1 MLTHIDDKNSPQMV
15 DVSYKAV
22 TFREATAQAVVRLP
36 LQIMNLLLDGDI
48 QTKKGP
54 VFDTAIIAGTMAVKK
69 TSELIP
75 FCHPLPL
82 DACKFTIK
90 PINATDVQVQ
100 CYANTYHKTGIEM
113 EALCGAS
120 VAALTIYDM
129 CKAMSHEIEI
139 LNTFLLKKSGGK
151 SDFNK
156 TK

>member
-1 MLTHIDDKNSPQMV
+1 MLTHVDDKNKPKMV
-15 DVSYKAV
+15 DVSKKAV
-22 TFREATAQAVVRLP
+22 TFREASAQSVVRLTP
-36 LQIMNLLLDGDI
+36 EIMNLLIAGDI

-54 VFDTAIIAGTMAVKK
+54 VFSTAIIAGTMAVKK
-69 TSELIP
+69 TSDIIP

-82 DACKFTIK
+82 DACQFTIK
-90 PINATDVQVQ
+90 PINSTDVQIE

-113 EALCGAS
+113 EVLCGAS